1 MKLFECQH
9 CGQLIY
15 FENTVC
21 ERCGY
26 ALGFLPDVAQ
36 MTALQPNGDGT
47 FTPLADKARTVSYC
61 ANFGHGTCNWLVDNP
76 GELCRACQLNRTIPD
91 LTVPENLRR
100 WQRIEVAKHR
110 LVYSLLR
117 LGLPVES
124 KAEAPETGIAF
135 DFLAPPPGEE
145 GQGEILTGHD
155 NGEITLNV
163 IEAEDAVREKIR
175 ESMHEPYRTMLGHF
189 RHEIGHYYFERLVK
203 NKPAYDLFL
212 KTFGDETVDYGEA
225 LKAHYANGAPANWRD
240 SHISAYATAH
250 PHEDWAETFAHYL
263 HMVDTLETAYAFG
276 LRVSPRV
283 GQDEN
288 LTASVSFDPYAQKD
302 FDTIIEAWL
311 PVTFAV
317 NSINRSM
324 GIDDLYPFVISQAAI
339 AKLRVV
345 HAVVRSRGEKATTFR
360 RDESRGFAAQREP
373 FGLSTLFRSR

>member
-9 CGQLIY
+9 CGQLVY

-36 MTALQPNGDGT
+36 MTALRPNGDGT
-47 FTPLADKARTVSYC
+47 FTPLAEKSRTVSYC
-61 ANFGHGTCNWLVDNP
+61 ANFEHGTCNWLVDKP
-76 GELCRACQLNRTIPD
+76 GELCRACVLNRTIPD
-91 LTVPENLRR
+91 LPENLRR

-117 LGLPVES
+117 LGLPVEG
-124 KAEAPETGIAF
+124 KTEAPETGIAF
-135 DFLAPPPGEE
+135 DFLAPPPGED
-145 GQGEILTGHD
+145 GQGKILTGHD

-175 ESMHEPYRTMLGHF
+175 ENMHEPYRTLLGHF
-189 RHEIGHYYFERLVK
+189 RHEIAHYYFERLVK
-203 NKPAYDLFL
+203 GQPGYAQFL
-212 KTFGDETVDYGEA
+212 ATFGDETADYGEA
-225 LKAHYANGAPANWRD
+225 LKKHYANGAPPDWRD
-240 SHISAYATAH
+240 NHITSYASAH

-276 LRVSPRV
+276 LHVRPRA
-283 GQDEN
+283 GQDDS
-288 LTASVSFDPYAQKD
+288 LAASVSFDPYTRKD
-302 FDTIIEAWL
+302 FEAIIDAWL

-324 GIDDLYPFVISQAAI
+324 GIDDLYPFVISPAVI
-339 AKLRVV
+339 EKLRVV
-345 HAVVRSRGEKATTFR
+345 HAIVRSNGAKAASVKEAAERPSFVA
-360 RDESRGFAAQREP
+360 SRSA
-373 FGLSTLFRSR
+373 

>member
-36 MTALQPNGDGT
+36 MTALRPNGDGS
-47 FTPLADKARTVSYC
+47 FVPLADKSRTVSYC
-61 ANFGHGTCNWLVDNP
+61 ANFEHATCNWLVEQP
-76 GELCRACQLNRTIPD
+76 GELCRACLLNRTIPD
-91 LTVPENLRR
+91 LPENLRR

-124 KAEAPETGIAF
+124 KSEAPETGIAF
-135 DFLAPPPGEE
+135 DFLAPPPGED

-163 IEAEDAVREKIR
+163 IEAEDAIREKIR
-175 ESMHEPYRTMLGHF
+175 ENMHEPYRTLLGHF
-189 RHEIGHYYFERLVK
+189 RHEIAHYYFERLVK
-203 NKPAYDLFL
+203 GRPGYALFL
-212 KTFGDETVDYGEA
+212 ATFGDETADYGEA
-225 LKAHYANGAPANWRD
+225 LKNHYANGAPQNWRD
-240 SHISAYATAH
+240 NHITAYASAH

-276 LRVSPRV
+276 LHVRPRA
-283 GQDEN
+283 GQDDN
-288 LTASVSFDPYAQKD
+288 LAASVSFDPYTRKD
-302 FDTIIEAWL
+302 FETIIDAWL

-324 GIDDLYPFVISQAAI
+324 GIDDLYPFVISPAVVE
-339 AKLRVV
+339 KLRVV
-345 HAVVRSRGEKATTFR
+345 HEIVRSKGAIASSAHASSEPGLVR
-360 RDESRGFAAQREP
+360 RLASFFA
-373 FGLSTLFRSR
+373 